1 MTQENL
7 MRERVIVSQP
17 EILVY
22 SNAQGEIV
30 LEQGE
35 EMNSIRIPHDKI
47 HQLTLW
53 MRRIAAEFE
62 GIPIP
67 D

>member
-1 MTQENL
+1 

-22 SNAQGEIV
+22 SNDLGEIV
-30 LEQGE
+30 LEQVGDE
-35 EMNSIRIPHDKI
+35 IRIPHEKI
-47 HQLTLW
+47 HQLTIW

-62 GIPIP
+62 GVPIP

>member
-1 MTQENL
+1 

-22 SNAQGEIV
+22 SNDLGEIV
-30 LEQGE
+30 LEQVDDPGE
-35 EMNSIRIPHDKI
+35 EAQSIRIPHQKI

-62 GIPIP
+62 GIPITE
-67 D
+67 